1 MLAGP
6 VFVTMATEAKVE
18 SGKGREPS
26 RDRASLRPDW
36 SEMGGGGRLDVGWAM
51 MSHAHRFPDGRDPH
65 PGSLQEANTDTMD
78 VCLRWG

>member
-18 SGKGREPS
+18 LGRGREPS
-26 RDRASLRPDW
+26 RDRASLHPDW
-36 SEMGGGGRLDVGWAM
+36 SEIRRGGLDVGWAM

-65 PGSLQEANTDTMD
+65 PRFLQEANTDTMD